1 MSVKKNNIFLILLKF
16 FFSAELVFFAPITEI
31 LCFFGWRGYP
41 KKSVCF
47 SKESSNGQVKS
58 MHDFLS
64 RIHTNIYFFTFTN
77 KVAILAIDIGI
88 QRIVHCKSF
97 QNTCILFF
105 FGVDLSCVAKLF
117 SSCGWVSSLDAGG
130 DDGPS
135 PSLSEEA
142 NFPANSDYEG
152 EGDHQFPGK
161 TGTVRTWKMM
171 KTKGHAGENCAV

>member
-1 MSVKKNNIFLILLKF
+1 MYIANPSKIRVSSSSLESICLVWQNF
-16 FFSAELVFFAPITEI
+16 F
-31 LCFFGWRGYP
+31 
-41 KKSVCF
+41 
-47 SKESSNGQVKS
+47 
-58 MHDFLS
+58 
-64 RIHTNIYFFTFTN
+64 
-77 KVAILAIDIGI
+77 
-88 QRIVHCKSF
+88 
-97 QNTCILFF
+97 
-105 FGVDLSCVAKLF
+105 
-117 SSCGWVSSLDAGG
+117 SCGWVSSLDAGG